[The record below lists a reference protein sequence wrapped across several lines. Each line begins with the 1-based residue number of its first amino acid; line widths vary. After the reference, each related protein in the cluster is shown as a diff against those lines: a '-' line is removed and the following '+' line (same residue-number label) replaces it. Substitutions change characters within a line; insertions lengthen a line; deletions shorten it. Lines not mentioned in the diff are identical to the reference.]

1 MTRHRRL
8 LITVIAVIALLLAAA
23 IAWYVLHRCGQEV
36 GGGLMGRLFATE
48 AIPDG
53 FASSNGRIEATEVDV
68 ASRLAGRLTEVSA
81 REGDRVEAEVVVARL
96 ETESLEARQRQAKA
110 ELNSARQESEY
121 AKAVVAQRESELEF
135 VRRELKRLRRLST
148 QGQYTSE
155 ESVDQ
160 ARTAVRTAEAAL
172 RAARVSVAATEA
184 TIEASQA
191 SIDRIEVDIDDSAL
205 RAPRGGRVLY
215 RLVEPGEVVGIGGK
229 VLTLLDLSDV
239 YMVIYL
245 PETVVGRVPLGG
257 EARIVL
263 DAAPE
268 YVIPAEVSFVASRAQ
283 FTPKQ
288 VETRSAREK
297 LAFRVKLQIPSKLL
311 SRYEPLVKTGVPGVA
326 YVRLDPELEW
336 PAHLQPKLPPWKERE
351 APPSSS

>member
-1 MTRHRRL
+1 MSSRRRGLIAASVVILVLSVVAAVVYGLKRSGAPVGEGL
-8 LITVIAVIALLLAAA
+8 LSSVFLDEDLP
-23 IAWYVLHRCGQEV
+23 E
-36 GGGLMGRLFATE
+36 
-48 AIPDG
+48 G

-68 ASRLAGRLTEVSA
+68 ASKFAGRLTAVLP
-81 REGDRVEAEVVVARL
+81 REGDRIEAGAIVAQVD
-96 ETESLEARQRQAKA
+96 TESLEAQLRQAQA
-110 ELNSARQESEY
+110 QRNSEY
-121 AKAVVAQRESELEF
+121 QDSEHAKAVVAQRESELEL
-135 VRRELKRLRRLST
+135 VRRELKRLQRLSS
-148 QGQYTSE
+148 QGHFASE

-172 RAARVSVAATEA
+172 RAARVQVEATAAAIEAAQA
-184 TIEASQA
+184 TIE
-191 SIDRIEVDIDDSAL
+191 RIQVDIDDSAL
-205 RAPRGGRVLY
+205 RAPRSGRVLY
-215 RLVEPGEVVGIGGK
+215 RLAEPGEIVGIGGK
-229 VLTLLDLSDV
+229 VLTVLDLSDV

-245 PETVVGRVPLGG
+245 PETVVGRVPLNG

-297 LAFRVKLQIPSKLL
+297 LSFRVKLQIPPELL

-326 YVRLDPELEW
+326 YVRLDPDLVW
-336 PAHLQPKLPPWKERE
+336 PEYLSPKLPPWKERT
-351 APPSSS
+351 AVPPSN